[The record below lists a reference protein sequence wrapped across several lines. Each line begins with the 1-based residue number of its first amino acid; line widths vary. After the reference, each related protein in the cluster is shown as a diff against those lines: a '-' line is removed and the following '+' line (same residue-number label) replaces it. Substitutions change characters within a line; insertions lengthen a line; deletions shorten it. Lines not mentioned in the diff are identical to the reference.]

1 MRHPHAQGKNLTAK
15 QKSNTKIQPDPS
27 SKELP
32 VRDIS
37 LEDEEATQSLEEE
50 AHTVDDTTKAIHS
63 FKDAYSEPEIP
74 TPSIEL
80 PLEILQQILSYV
92 AHSSLSQITLYSCS
106 LVSHSW
112 YSASISLLYD
122 SPRISGKNYD
132 LFVRT
137 VCPSINAHIR
147 SNGLSELVK
156 MLDMSSLVHNG
167 SKSLTARLLGRVK
180 GHLEVFVAPQASF
193 AYGLRFS
200 YIWILHSQY
209 YSVNCLAALSRC
221 HKLVHLDLSL
231 VSESLAMADLFHS
244 ISSLHH
250 LESFHFPRSS
260 TNDHRSM
267 GLFNTWPPRLRKLQI
282 AGGIRDES
290 IIYFSTLQDTLTH
303 LTFGDCPNLS
313 LAFIRPLLTVLGPH
327 LQYLR
332 IDSNLPK
339 LNIPSLLMF
348 SLNEILDV
356 LPALRHL
363 TIRADYI
370 SEFFFASGKFYN
382 SNNPHVLESLQL
394 DCLENTD
401 ITSDVV
407 WDAVEDGP
415 LKNLRR
421 LRVSRKLG
429 WTLDEEGKKSVQELS
444 ELLEAL
450 AREDRGDDVRDLEVD
465 AGVWVYD

>member
-1 MRHPHAQGKNLTAK
+1 MQHPHAQNKHLTPKQKLEARIQPNLVKNL
-15 QKSNTKIQPDPS
+15 
-27 SKELP
+27 P
-32 VRDIS
+32 VKDIS
-37 LEDEEATQSLEEE
+37 SEDAGAPQHFEAAADS
-50 AHTVDDTTKAIHS
+50 VDITTKGTYS
-63 FKDAYSEPEIP
+63 FKDGFSEPE
-74 TPSIEL
+74 TQRPSIEL

-92 AHSSLSQITLYSCS
+92 AHSPSSQITLHAFS
-106 LVSHSW
+106 LASRSW
-112 YSASISLLYD
+112 YYAAIPLLYNA
-122 SPRISGKNYD
+122 PRISGKNYD

-147 SNGLSELVK
+147 TNGLSELVK
-156 MLDMSSLVHNG
+156 TLDMSSLVHNG

-193 AYGLRFS
+193 AYEHKCSSIRTVDLQS
-200 YIWILHSQY
+200 

-221 HKLVHLDLSL
+221 QQLVHLDLSL
-231 VSESLAMADLFHS
+231 VSESLVMADLFHS

-260 TNDHRSM
+260 SNDHRTT
-267 GLFNTWPPRLRKLQI
+267 GLFNTWPLKLRKLQI

-290 IIYFSTLQDTLTH
+290 VIYFSTLPNTLTH

-313 LAFIRPLLTVLGPH
+313 LAFVRPLLTILGPH
-327 LQYLR
+327 LQYLK

-339 LNIPSLLMF
+339 LNNVSSLMF
-348 SLNEILDV
+348 SLNDILDV

-370 SEFFFASGKFYN
+370 CESFFASGKIYN
-382 SNNPHVLESLQL
+382 SHNPHTLESLQL
-394 DCLENTD
+394 DCLEND
-401 ITSDVV
+401 EITSDLV

-429 WTLDEEGKKSVQELS
+429 WTQDEEGRRSVRELS
-444 ELLEAL
+444 SLMMAL
-450 AREDRGDDVRDLEVD
+450 AWEGRGENAPDVEIN